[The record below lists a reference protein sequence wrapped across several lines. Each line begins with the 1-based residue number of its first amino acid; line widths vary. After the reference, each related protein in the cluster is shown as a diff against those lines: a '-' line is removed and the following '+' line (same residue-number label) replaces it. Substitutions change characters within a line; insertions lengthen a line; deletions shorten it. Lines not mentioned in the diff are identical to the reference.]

1 MPTPLRSV
9 IIRSRDSKTGASGTG
24 FPYAIVFLAQYFLLV
39 LLQVRSLARRLRLSG
54 EVREALV

>member
-1 MPTPLRSV
+1 MSTPLGSV

-54 EVREALV
+54 EV